1 MKIVYRLTNLELSQ
15 EDGGVGGTLRLV
27 GLLEQGSCSASV
39 TKAVGHFLRMMIDGK
54 QMSRDIIY
62 YRCLRLNKT
71 QQNNRPSNSRWT
83 RGQTEVT
90 DETAWTYLVL

>member
-39 TKAVGHFLRMMIDGK
+39 TKAVGHFLRMMKDGK
-54 QMSRDIIY
+54 QMSRDVIY
-62 YRCLRLNKT
+62 FRCLRSNKT
-71 QQNNRPSNSRWT
+71 QTKQQAQQQQMDQTNRSDR
-83 RGQTEVT
+83 
-90 DETAWTYLVL
+90 